1 MAAWICIFGCSGSG
15 YFMILTV
22 LGRRFRRRFLVV
34 IATPWARMI
43 IWLA

>member
-1 MAAWICIFGCSGSG
+1 MRETMIVTVSG
-15 YFMILTV
+15 
-22 LGRRFRRRFLVV
+22 RDPARRFLVV